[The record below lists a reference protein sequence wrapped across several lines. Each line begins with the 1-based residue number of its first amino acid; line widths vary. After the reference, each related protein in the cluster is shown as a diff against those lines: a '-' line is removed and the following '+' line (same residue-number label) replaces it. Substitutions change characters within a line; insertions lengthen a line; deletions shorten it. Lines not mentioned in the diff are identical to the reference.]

1 MILFIFNYF
10 WQSYYNF
17 KITNKNDIIN
27 YRLYSDNG
35 LPISLLILDA
45 TRLLAIIS

>member
-1 MILFIFNYF
+1 MVLYIFNYF

-27 YRLYSDNG
+27 YRLYSVNG
-35 LPISLLILDA
+35 LFQQSQHFLLIEMRQDC
-45 TRLLAIIS
+45 